1 MNELVQTAS
10 FHLSMHNEGLAR
22 AAGFVTACEHPW
34 NLQGG
39 KAKAFAL
46 AETAEQK

>member
-10 FHLSMHNEGLAR
+10 FHLSMHNEGLAK